1 MKLKKMLLTLTA
13 AAVLAVSIPF
23 AAMAVNGGETALPA
37 GDETVF
43 VPGSIPAETGAVES
57 MTPALH
63 AGLLTLLHLGDDAL
77 TSDAGRWETVY
88 NMLSLYGQLDE
99 RADSGDGLLT
109 VPAETVL
116 DFSAALPGG
125 PVDLNTLPEELADRM
140 TYLADQDS
148 FRVVCG
154 DDNLAEIRLDR
165 SSVERDKLAC
175 RQPVRL
181 SDRGADPGLRA
192 DKLAQKPRV
201 PRRRPPPRGR
211 RIFLLL

>member
-125 PVDLNTLPEELADRM
+125 PVDLNTLPEDRM

-154 DDNLAEIRLDR
+154 DDNLAEIRLL
-165 SSVERDKLAC
+165 SSGVERDKL
-175 RQPVRL
+175 VL
-181 SDRGADPGLRA
+181 SGSLVYSVDDSVLTGFRAVLRPADNLFGYQIEALT
-192 DKLAQKPRV
+192 LA
-201 PRRRPPPRGR
+201 
-211 RIFLLL
+211 

>member
-1 MKLKKMLLTLTA
+1 MKLRKMLLTLTA
-13 AAVLAVSIPF
+13 AAVLALSIPF
-23 AAMAVNGGETALPA
+23 AALAVNGGETALPA
-37 GDETVF
+37 GDVTAKTGF

-63 AGLLTLLHLGDDAL
+63 AGLLTLLHLGNDAL
-77 TSDAGRWETVY
+77 TGDAGRWETVY

-125 PVDLNTLPEELADRM
+125 PVDLNTLPEDLADRM

-148 FRVVCG
+148 FQVVCG
-154 DDNLAEIRLDR
+154 DDNLAEIRLD
-165 SSVERDKLAC
+165 SSTVEQGRLVLSGSLVYSVDGSVLTGFQAVLQPTDSLFGYQIETLSLA
-175 RQPVRL
+175 
-181 SDRGADPGLRA
+181 
-192 DKLAQKPRV
+192 
-201 PRRRPPPRGR
+201 
-211 RIFLLL
+211 

>member
-1 MKLKKMLLTLTA
+1 MKLRKMLLTLTA
-13 AAVLAVSIPF
+13 AAVLALSIPF
-23 AAMAVNGGETALPA
+23 AALAVNGGEIALPA
-37 GDETVF
+37 GDVTAETGF

-77 TSDAGRWETVY
+77 TGDAGRWETVY

-125 PVDLNTLPEELADRM
+125 PVYLNTLPEDLTDRM

-148 FRVVCG
+148 FQVVCG
-154 DDNLAEIRLDR
+154 DDNLAEIQLSGSTVEQGKLVLSGRLVY
-165 SSVERDKLAC
+165 SVDGSVLTGFQAVLQPTDSLFGYQIETLSLA
-175 RQPVRL
+175 
-181 SDRGADPGLRA
+181 
-192 DKLAQKPRV
+192 
-201 PRRRPPPRGR
+201 
-211 RIFLLL
+211 

>member
-1 MKLKKMLLTLTA
+1 MKLRKMLLTLTA
-13 AAVLAVSIPF
+13 AAVLALSIPF
-23 AAMAVNGGETALPA
+23 AALAVNGGEIALPA
-37 GDETVF
+37 GDVTAETGF

-77 TSDAGRWETVY
+77 TGDAGRWETVY

-125 PVDLNTLPEELADRM
+125 PVYLNTLPEDLADRM

-148 FRVVCG
+148 FQVVCG
-154 DDNLAEIRLDR
+154 DDNLAEIQL
-165 SSVERDKLAC
+165 SGSTVEQGKLVLSGSLVYSVDGSVLTGFQAVLQPTDSLFGYQIETLSLA
-175 RQPVRL
+175 
-181 SDRGADPGLRA
+181 
-192 DKLAQKPRV
+192 
-201 PRRRPPPRGR
+201 
-211 RIFLLL
+211 

>member
-23 AAMAVNGGETALPA
+23 AAMAVNSGETALPA

-165 SSVERDKLAC
+165 SSVERDKL
-175 RQPVRL
+175 VL
-181 SDRGADPGLRA
+181 SGSLVYSVDDSVLTGFRAVLRPADNLFGYQIQALT
-192 DKLAQKPRV
+192 LA
-201 PRRRPPPRGR
+201 
-211 RIFLLL
+211 

>member
-1 MKLKKMLLTLTA
+1 MKLRKMLLTLTA
-13 AAVLAVSIPF
+13 AAVLALSIPF
-23 AAMAVNGGETALPA
+23 AALAVNGGEIALPA
-37 GDETVF
+37 GDVTAETGF

-77 TSDAGRWETVY
+77 TGDAGRWETVY

-125 PVDLNTLPEELADRM
+125 PVYLNTLPEDLADRM

-148 FRVVCG
+148 FQVVCG
-154 DDNLAEIRLDR
+154 DDNLAEIQLSGSTVEQGKLVLSGRLVY
-165 SSVERDKLAC
+165 SVDCSVLTGFQAVLQPTDSLFGYQIETLA
-175 RQPVRL
+175 
-181 SDRGADPGLRA
+181 
-192 DKLAQKPRV
+192 LA
-201 PRRRPPPRGR
+201 
-211 RIFLLL
+211 

>member
-1 MKLKKMLLTLTA
+1 MKLRKMLLTLTA
-13 AAVLAVSIPF
+13 AAVLALSIPF
-23 AAMAVNGGETALPA
+23 AALAVNGGEIALPA
-37 GDETVF
+37 WDVTAETGF

-77 TSDAGRWETVY
+77 TGDAGRWETVY

-125 PVDLNTLPEELADRM
+125 PVYLNTLPEDLADRM

-148 FRVVCG
+148 FQVVCG
-154 DDNLAEIRLDR
+154 DDNLAEIQLSGSTVEQGKLVLSGRLVY
-165 SSVERDKLAC
+165 SVDGSVLTGFQAVLQPTDSLFGYQIETLA
-175 RQPVRL
+175 
-181 SDRGADPGLRA
+181 
-192 DKLAQKPRV
+192 LA
-201 PRRRPPPRGR
+201 
-211 RIFLLL
+211 

>member
-1 MKLKKMLLTLTA
+1 MKLRKMLLTLTA
-13 AAVLAVSIPF
+13 AAVLALSIPF
-23 AAMAVNGGETALPA
+23 AALAVNGGEIALPA
-37 GDETVF
+37 GDVTAETGF

-77 TSDAGRWETVY
+77 TGDAGRWETVY

-125 PVDLNTLPEELADRM
+125 PVYLNTLPEDLTDRM

-148 FRVVCG
+148 FQVVCG
-154 DDNLAEIRLDR
+154 DDNLAEIQLDSSTVEQGRLVL
-165 SSVERDKLAC
+165 SGSLVYSVDGSVLTGFQAVLQPTDSLFGYQIETLSLA
-175 RQPVRL
+175 
-181 SDRGADPGLRA
+181 
-192 DKLAQKPRV
+192 
-201 PRRRPPPRGR
+201 
-211 RIFLLL
+211 

>member
-1 MKLKKMLLTLTA
+1 MKLRKMLLTLTA
-13 AAVLAVSIPF
+13 AAVLALSIPF
-23 AAMAVNGGETALPA
+23 AALAVNGGEIALPA
-37 GDETVF
+37 GDVTAETGF

-77 TSDAGRWETVY
+77 TGDAGRGETVY

-125 PVDLNTLPEELADRM
+125 PVYLNTLPEDLTDRM

-148 FRVVCG
+148 FQVVCG
-154 DDNLAEIRLDR
+154 DDNLAEIQLSGSTVEQGKLVLSGRLVY
-165 SSVERDKLAC
+165 SVDGSVLTGFQAVLQPTDSLFGYQIETLA
-175 RQPVRL
+175 
-181 SDRGADPGLRA
+181 
-192 DKLAQKPRV
+192 LA
-201 PRRRPPPRGR
+201 
-211 RIFLLL
+211 

>member
-1 MKLKKMLLTLTA
+1 MKLRKMLLTLTA
-13 AAVLAVSIPF
+13 AAVLALSIPF
-23 AAMAVNGGETALPA
+23 AALAVNGGEIALPA
-37 GDETVF
+37 GDVTAETGF

-77 TSDAGRWETVY
+77 TGDAGRWETVY

-109 VPAETVL
+109 VPAKTVL

-125 PVDLNTLPEELADRM
+125 PVYLNTLPEDLADRM

-148 FRVVCG
+148 FQVVCG
-154 DDNLAEIRLDR
+154 DDNLAEIQLSGSTVEQGKLVLSGRLVY
-165 SSVERDKLAC
+165 SVDGSVLTGFQAVLQPTDSLFGYQIETLA
-175 RQPVRL
+175 
-181 SDRGADPGLRA
+181 
-192 DKLAQKPRV
+192 LA
-201 PRRRPPPRGR
+201 
-211 RIFLLL
+211 

>member
-1 MKLKKMLLTLTA
+1 MKLRKMLLTLTA
-13 AAVLAVSIPF
+13 AAVLALSIPF
-23 AAMAVNGGETALPA
+23 AALAVTGGEIALPA
-37 GDETVF
+37 GDVTAETGF

-77 TSDAGRWETVY
+77 TGDAGRWETVY

-125 PVDLNTLPEELADRM
+125 PVYLNTLPEDLADRM

-148 FRVVCG
+148 FQVVCG
-154 DDNLAEIRLDR
+154 DDNLAEIQLSGSTVEQGKLVLSGRLVY
-165 SSVERDKLAC
+165 SVDGSVLTGFQAVLQPTDSLFGYQIETLA
-175 RQPVRL
+175 
-181 SDRGADPGLRA
+181 
-192 DKLAQKPRV
+192 LA
-201 PRRRPPPRGR
+201 
-211 RIFLLL
+211 

>member
-23 AAMAVNGGETALPA
+23 AAMAVNSGETALPA

-57 MTPALH
+57 MTHALH

-165 SSVERDKLAC
+165 SSVERDKL
-175 RQPVRL
+175 VL
-181 SDRGADPGLRA
+181 SGSLVYSVDDSVLTGFRAVLRPADNLFGYQIEALT
-192 DKLAQKPRV
+192 LA
-201 PRRRPPPRGR
+201 
-211 RIFLLL
+211 

>member
-1 MKLKKMLLTLTA
+1 MKLRKMLLTLTA
-13 AAVLAVSIPF
+13 AAVLALSIPF
-23 AAMAVNGGETALPA
+23 AALAVNGGETALPA
-37 GDETVF
+37 GDEIVETGF

-125 PVDLNTLPEELADRM
+125 PVYLNTLPEDLADRM

-148 FRVVCG
+148 FQVVCG
-154 DDNLAEIRLDR
+154 DDNLAEIQLSGSTVEQGKLVLSGRLVY
-165 SSVERDKLAC
+165 SVDGSVLTGFQAVLQPTDSLFGYQIETLSLA
-175 RQPVRL
+175 
-181 SDRGADPGLRA
+181 
-192 DKLAQKPRV
+192 
-201 PRRRPPPRGR
+201 
-211 RIFLLL
+211 

>member
-1 MKLKKMLLTLTA
+1 MKLRKMLLTLTA
-13 AAVLAVSIPF
+13 AAVLALSIPF
-23 AAMAVNGGETALPA
+23 AALAVNGGETALSA
-37 GDETVF
+37 GDETVETGF

-63 AGLLTLLHLGDDAL
+63 AGLLTLLHLGDNAL

-99 RADSGDGLLT
+99 RADSSDGLLT

-125 PVDLNTLPEELADRM
+125 PVDPATLPEDLTDRM

-148 FRVVCG
+148 FQVVCG
-154 DDNLAEIRLDR
+154 DDELAEIQLTS
-165 SSVERDKLAC
+165 SSVEQGKLVLSGSLVYSVDGSVLTGFRAVL
-175 RQPVRL
+175 QPTDSLFGYQIETL
-181 SDRGADPGLRA
+181 S
-192 DKLAQKPRV
+192 LA
-201 PRRRPPPRGR
+201 
-211 RIFLLL
+211 

>member
-13 AAVLAVSIPF
+13 AAVLALSIPF

-37 GDETVF
+37 GDVTAETGF

-116 DFSAALPGG
+116 DFSAAFPGG

-165 SSVERDKLAC
+165 SSVERDKL
-175 RQPVRL
+175 VL
-181 SDRGADPGLRA
+181 SGSLVYSVDDSVLTGFRAVLRPADNLFGYQIQALT
-192 DKLAQKPRV
+192 LA
-201 PRRRPPPRGR
+201 
-211 RIFLLL
+211 

>member
-1 MKLKKMLLTLTA
+1 MKLRKMLLTLTA
-13 AAVLAVSIPF
+13 AAVLALSIPF
-23 AAMAVNGGETALPA
+23 AALAVNGGETALPA
-37 GDETVF
+37 GDETVETGF
-43 VPGSIPAETGAVES
+43 VPGYIPAETGAVES

-109 VPAETVL
+109 VPAEPVL

-125 PVDLNTLPEELADRM
+125 PVYLNTLPEDLADRM

-148 FRVVCG
+148 FQVVCG
-154 DDNLAEIRLDR
+154 DDNLAEIQLSGSTVEQGKLVLSGRLVY
-165 SSVERDKLAC
+165 SVDGSVLTGFQAVLQPTDSLFGYQIETLSLA
-175 RQPVRL
+175 
-181 SDRGADPGLRA
+181 
-192 DKLAQKPRV
+192 
-201 PRRRPPPRGR
+201 
-211 RIFLLL
+211 

>member
-1 MKLKKMLLTLTA
+1 MKLRKMLLTLTA
-13 AAVLAVSIPF
+13 AAVLALSIPF
-23 AAMAVNGGETALPA
+23 AALAVNGGEIALPA
-37 GDETVF
+37 GDVTAETGF

-77 TSDAGRWETVY
+77 TGDAGRWETVY

-125 PVDLNTLPEELADRM
+125 PVYLNTLPEDLADRM

-148 FRVVCG
+148 FQVVCG
-154 DDNLAEIRLDR
+154 DDNLAEIQLSCSTVEQGKLVLSGRLVY
-165 SSVERDKLAC
+165 SVDGSVLTGFQAVLQPTDSLFGYQIETLA
-175 RQPVRL
+175 
-181 SDRGADPGLRA
+181 
-192 DKLAQKPRV
+192 LA
-201 PRRRPPPRGR
+201 
-211 RIFLLL
+211 

>member
-1 MKLKKMLLTLTA
+1 MKLRKMLLTLTA
-13 AAVLAVSIPF
+13 AAVLALSIPF
-23 AAMAVNGGETALPA
+23 AALAVNGGEIALPA
-37 GDETVF
+37 GDVTAETGF

-63 AGLLTLLHLGDDAL
+63 AGLLTLLHLWDDAL

-125 PVDLNTLPEELADRM
+125 PVYLNTLPEDLADRM

-148 FRVVCG
+148 FQVVCG
-154 DDNLAEIRLDR
+154 DDNLAEIQLSGSTVEQGKLVLSGRLVY
-165 SSVERDKLAC
+165 SVDGSVLTGFQAVLQPTDSLFGYQIETLSLA
-175 RQPVRL
+175 
-181 SDRGADPGLRA
+181 
-192 DKLAQKPRV
+192 
-201 PRRRPPPRGR
+201 
-211 RIFLLL
+211 

>member
-1 MKLKKMLLTLTA
+1 MKLRKMLLTLTA
-13 AAVLAVSIPF
+13 AAVLALSIPF
-23 AAMAVNGGETALPA
+23 AALAVNGGEIALPA
-37 GDETVF
+37 GDVTAETGF

-77 TSDAGRWETVY
+77 TGDAGRWETVY

-125 PVDLNTLPEELADRM
+125 PVYLNTLPEDLADRM

-148 FRVVCG
+148 FQVVCG
-154 DDNLAEIRLDR
+154 DDNLAEIQLSGSTVEQGKLVLSGRLVY
-165 SSVERDKLAC
+165 SVDASVLTGFQAVLQPTDSLFGYQIETLA
-175 RQPVRL
+175 
-181 SDRGADPGLRA
+181 
-192 DKLAQKPRV
+192 LA
-201 PRRRPPPRGR
+201 
-211 RIFLLL
+211 

>member
-1 MKLKKMLLTLTA
+1 MKLRKMLLTLTA
-13 AAVLAVSIPF
+13 AAVLALSIPF
-23 AAMAVNGGETALPA
+23 AALAVNGGEAALPA
-37 GDETVF
+37 GDGTVETGF

-63 AGLLTLLHLGDDAL
+63 AGLLTLLHLGNDAL

-116 DFSAALPGG
+116 DFSSALPGG
-125 PVDLNTLPEELADRM
+125 PVDLATLPEDLTDRM

-148 FRVVCG
+148 FQVVCG
-154 DDNLAEIRLDR
+154 DDNLAEIQLSS
-165 SSVERDKLAC
+165 SSVEQGKLILSGSLVYSVDGSALTGF
-175 RQPVRL
+175 RAVLQPTDSL
-181 SDRGADPGLRA
+181 FGYQIET
-192 DKLAQKPRV
+192 LA
-201 PRRRPPPRGR
+201 
-211 RIFLLL
+211 LD

>member
-57 MTPALH
+57 MPPALH

-125 PVDLNTLPEELADRM
+125 PVDLNTLPEELAARM

-165 SSVERDKLAC
+165 SSVERDKL
-175 RQPVRL
+175 VL
-181 SDRGADPGLRA
+181 SGSLVYSVDDSVLTGFRAVLRPADNLFGYQIEALT
-192 DKLAQKPRV
+192 LA
-201 PRRRPPPRGR
+201 
-211 RIFLLL
+211 

>member
-1 MKLKKMLLTLTA
+1 MKLRKMLLTLTA
-13 AAVLAVSIPF
+13 AAVLALSIPF
-23 AAMAVNGGETALPA
+23 AALAVNGGEIALPA
-37 GDETVF
+37 GDVTAETGF

-125 PVDLNTLPEELADRM
+125 PVYLNTLPEDLADRM

-148 FRVVCG
+148 FQVVCG
-154 DDNLAEIRLDR
+154 DDNLAEIQLSGSTVEQGKLVLSGRLVY
-165 SSVERDKLAC
+165 SVDGSVLTGFQAVLQPTDSLFGYQIETLA
-175 RQPVRL
+175 
-181 SDRGADPGLRA
+181 
-192 DKLAQKPRV
+192 LA
-201 PRRRPPPRGR
+201 
-211 RIFLLL
+211 

>member
-1 MKLKKMLLTLTA
+1 MKLRKMLLTLTA
-13 AAVLAVSIPF
+13 AAVLALSIPF
-23 AAMAVNGGETALPA
+23 AALAVNGGETALPA
-37 GDETVF
+37 GDVTAETGF

-63 AGLLTLLHLGDDAL
+63 AGLLTLLHLGDDTL

-88 NMLSLYGQLDE
+88 NMLSIYGQLDE

-125 PVDLNTLPEELADRM
+125 PVDLNTLPEDLADRM

-148 FRVVCG
+148 FQVVCG
-154 DDNLAEIRLDR
+154 DDELAEIQL
-165 SSVERDKLAC
+165 SGSTVEQGKLVLSGSLVYSVDGSVLTGFWAVLQPTDSLFGYQIETLSLA
-175 RQPVRL
+175 
-181 SDRGADPGLRA
+181 
-192 DKLAQKPRV
+192 
-201 PRRRPPPRGR
+201 
-211 RIFLLL
+211 

>member
-1 MKLKKMLLTLTA
+1 MKLRKMLLTLTA
-13 AAVLAVSIPF
+13 AAVLALSIPF
-23 AAMAVNGGETALPA
+23 AALAVNGGETALPA
-37 GDETVF
+37 GDVTVETGF

-77 TSDAGRWETVY
+77 TGDAGRWETVY

-125 PVDLNTLPEELADRM
+125 PVDLNTLPEDLADRM

-148 FRVVCG
+148 FQVVCG
-154 DDNLAEIRLDR
+154 DDNLAEIQLSSSTVEQGRLVL
-165 SSVERDKLAC
+165 SGSLVYSVDGSVLTGFQAVLQPTDSLFGYQIETLSLA
-175 RQPVRL
+175 
-181 SDRGADPGLRA
+181 
-192 DKLAQKPRV
+192 
-201 PRRRPPPRGR
+201 
-211 RIFLLL
+211 

>member
-1 MKLKKMLLTLTA
+1 MKLRKMLLTLTA
-13 AAVLAVSIPF
+13 AAVLALSIPF
-23 AAMAVNGGETALPA
+23 AALAVNGGEIALPA
-37 GDETVF
+37 GDVTAETGF

-77 TSDAGRWETVY
+77 TGDAGRWETVY

-125 PVDLNTLPEELADRM
+125 PVDLNTLPEDLADRM

-148 FRVVCG
+148 FQVVCG
-154 DDNLAEIRLDR
+154 DDNLAEIQLSGSTVEQGKLVLSGRLVY
-165 SSVERDKLAC
+165 SVDGSVLTGFQAVLQPTDSLFGYQIETLSLA
-175 RQPVRL
+175 
-181 SDRGADPGLRA
+181 
-192 DKLAQKPRV
+192 
-201 PRRRPPPRGR
+201 
-211 RIFLLL
+211 

>member
-1 MKLKKMLLTLTA
+1 MKLRKMLLTLTA
-13 AAVLAVSIPF
+13 AAVLALSIPF
-23 AAMAVNGGETALPA
+23 AALAVNGGEIALPA
-37 GDETVF
+37 GDVTAETGF

-77 TSDAGRWETVY
+77 TGDAGRWETVY

-125 PVDLNTLPEELADRM
+125 PVYLNTLPEDLADRM

-148 FRVVCG
+148 FQVVCG
-154 DDNLAEIRLDR
+154 DDNLAEIQLSGSTVEQGKLVLSGRLVY
-165 SSVERDKLAC
+165 SVDGSVLTGCQAVLQPTDSLFGYQIETLA
-175 RQPVRL
+175 
-181 SDRGADPGLRA
+181 
-192 DKLAQKPRV
+192 LA
-201 PRRRPPPRGR
+201 
-211 RIFLLL
+211 

>member
-1 MKLKKMLLTLTA
+1 MKLRKMLLTLTA
-13 AAVLAVSIPF
+13 AAVLALSIPF
-23 AAMAVNGGETALPA
+23 AALAVNGGEIALPA
-37 GDETVF
+37 GDVTAETGF

-77 TSDAGRWETVY
+77 TGDAGRWETVY

-125 PVDLNTLPEELADRM
+125 PVYLNTLPEDLADRM

-148 FRVVCG
+148 FQVVCG
-154 DDNLAEIRLDR
+154 DDNLAEIQLDSSTVEQGRLVL
-165 SSVERDKLAC
+165 SGSLVYSVDGSVLTGFQAVLQPTDSLFGYQIETLSLA
-175 RQPVRL
+175 
-181 SDRGADPGLRA
+181 
-192 DKLAQKPRV
+192 
-201 PRRRPPPRGR
+201 
-211 RIFLLL
+211 

>member
-1 MKLKKMLLTLTA
+1 MKLRKMLLTLTS
-13 AAVLAVSIPF
+13 AAVLALSIPF
-23 AAMAVNGGETALPA
+23 AALAVNGGEIALPA
-37 GDETVF
+37 GDVTAETGF

-77 TSDAGRWETVY
+77 TGDAGRWETVY

-125 PVDLNTLPEELADRM
+125 PVYLNTLPEDLADRM

-148 FRVVCG
+148 FQVVCG
-154 DDNLAEIRLDR
+154 DDNLAEIQLSGSTVEQGKLVLSGRLVY
-165 SSVERDKLAC
+165 SVDGSVLTGFQAVLQPTDSLFGYQIETLSLA
-175 RQPVRL
+175 
-181 SDRGADPGLRA
+181 
-192 DKLAQKPRV
+192 
-201 PRRRPPPRGR
+201 
-211 RIFLLL
+211 

>member
-1 MKLKKMLLTLTA
+1 
-13 AAVLAVSIPF
+13 
-23 AAMAVNGGETALPA
+23 
-37 GDETVF
+37 
-43 VPGSIPAETGAVES
+43 

-125 PVDLNTLPEELADRM
+125 PVHLNTLPEDLTDRM

-148 FRVVCG
+148 FQVVCG
-154 DDNLAEIRLDR
+154 DDNLAEIQLDSSTVEQGRLVLSGR
-165 SSVERDKLAC
+165 LVYSVDGSVLTGFQAVLQPTDSLFGYQIETLA
-175 RQPVRL
+175 
-181 SDRGADPGLRA
+181 
-192 DKLAQKPRV
+192 LA
-201 PRRRPPPRGR
+201 
-211 RIFLLL
+211 

>member
-1 MKLKKMLLTLTA
+1 MKLRKMLLTLTA
-13 AAVLAVSIPF
+13 AAVLALSIPF
-23 AAMAVNGGETALPA
+23 AALAVNGGEIALPA
-37 GDETVF
+37 GDVTAETGF

-77 TSDAGRWETVY
+77 TGDAGRWETVY

-125 PVDLNTLPEELADRM
+125 PVYLNTLPEDLADRR

-148 FRVVCG
+148 FQVVCG
-154 DDNLAEIRLDR
+154 DDNLAEIQLSGSTVEQGKLVLSGRLVY
-165 SSVERDKLAC
+165 SVDGSVLTGFQAVLQPTDSLFGYQIETLSLA
-175 RQPVRL
+175 
-181 SDRGADPGLRA
+181 
-192 DKLAQKPRV
+192 
-201 PRRRPPPRGR
+201 
-211 RIFLLL
+211 

>member
-1 MKLKKMLLTLTA
+1 MKLRKMLLTLTA
-13 AAVLAVSIPF
+13 AAVLALSIPF
-23 AAMAVNGGETALPA
+23 AALAVNGGEIALPA
-37 GDETVF
+37 GDVTAETGF

-77 TSDAGRWETVY
+77 TGDAGRWETVY

-125 PVDLNTLPEELADRM
+125 PVYLNTLPEDLADRM

-148 FRVVCG
+148 FQVVCG
-154 DDNLAEIRLDR
+154 DDNLAEIQLSGSTVEQGKLVLSGRLVY
-165 SSVERDKLAC
+165 SVDGSVLTGFQAVLQPTDSLFGYQIETLSLA
-175 RQPVRL
+175 
-181 SDRGADPGLRA
+181 
-192 DKLAQKPRV
+192 
-201 PRRRPPPRGR
+201 
-211 RIFLLL
+211 

>member
-1 MKLKKMLLTLTA
+1 
-13 AAVLAVSIPF
+13 
-23 AAMAVNGGETALPA
+23 
-37 GDETVF
+37 
-43 VPGSIPAETGAVES
+43 

-77 TSDAGRWETVY
+77 TSEQGRWETVY

-125 PVDLNTLPEELADRM
+125 PVDLNTLPEELTDRM

-165 SSVERDKLAC
+165 SSVERDKL
-175 RQPVRL
+175 VL
-181 SDRGADPGLRA
+181 SGSLVYSVDDSVLTGFRAVLRPADNLFGYQIEALT
-192 DKLAQKPRV
+192 LA
-201 PRRRPPPRGR
+201 
-211 RIFLLL
+211 

>member
-13 AAVLAVSIPF
+13 AAVLAVSIPL

-116 DFSAALPGG
+116 DFL
-125 PVDLNTLPEELADRM
+125 
-140 TYLADQDS
+140 
-148 FRVVCG
+148 
-154 DDNLAEIRLDR
+154 
-165 SSVERDKLAC
+165 
-175 RQPVRL
+175 
-181 SDRGADPGLRA
+181 
-192 DKLAQKPRV
+192 
-201 PRRRPPPRGR
+201 
-211 RIFLLL
+211 